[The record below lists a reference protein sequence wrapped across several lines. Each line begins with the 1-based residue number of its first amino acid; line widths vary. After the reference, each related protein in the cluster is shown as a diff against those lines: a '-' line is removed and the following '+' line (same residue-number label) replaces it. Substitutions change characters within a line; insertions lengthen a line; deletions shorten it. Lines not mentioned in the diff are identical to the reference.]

1 MTMTTAASGEAGQ
14 RPRRSQEACRED
26 KHLKQLQRKTVII
39 TLMKMNSEQ
48 SLERERKQKASVKS
62 SAAKDSDSFQIKK

>member
-14 RPRRSQEACRED
+14 RLRRSQEACRED

-39 TLMKMNSEQ
+39 TLKRWTQNNHWKEA
-48 SLERERKQKASVKS
+48 EAS
-62 SAAKDSDSFQIKK
+62 QH

>member
-14 RPRRSQEACRED
+14 RLRRSQEACRED

-39 TLMKMNSEQ
+39 TLKRWTQNNHWKEAG
-48 SLERERKQKASVKS
+48 AS
-62 SAAKDSDSFQIKK
+62 QH